1 MHSATPASGDPAQGA
16 TSTMGAAPAAP
27 AVSVTTTRPL
37 DSTAIAAA
45 RAAAYLPAT
54 GTASARAHTPNTSER
69 QQDFGGITDM
79 ELYPIAYR
87 DISALV
93 DVGGLSPD
101 AIHDWF
107 VRYRKSK
114 GKTMDVPPLALRASW
129 NAFVRLWNEGRIREK
144 VERWEASQRKYSLS
158 TLREEVHRLAKIR
171 RRVCLAD
178 VLEGCRECA
187 STGVSRAT
195 RAEWDDEVR
204 YGLDE
209 DLQEAVG
216 ISGPVTLIRTLGIT
230 GMSKLVAGRDR
241 VASLLPA
248 TIGLHARLDRIESFL
263 IPDVERKADEIGDQ
277 QIEMETELDATTRSV
292 SALTR
297 RLQSLEQSHEAFREE
312 IRAWRRDRALT
323 EEPARER
330 QRSDAGSCREDD
342 GRARRED
349 PPQGPPPAGIA

>member
-158 TLREEVHRLAKIR
+158 TLREEVHRLATI
-171 RRVCLAD
+171 
-178 VLEGCRECA
+178 
-187 STGVSRAT
+187 
-195 RAEWDDEVR
+195 
-204 YGLDE
+204 
-209 DLQEAVG
+209 
-216 ISGPVTLIRTLGIT
+216 PLGE
-230 GMSKLVAGRDR
+230 
-241 VASLLPA
+241 
-248 TIGLHARLDRIESFL
+248 LHARLDRIESFL

-312 IRAWRRDRALT
+312 IRAWRRDRAPT
-323 EEPARER
+323 EEPARKR